1 MENENTGIC
10 IALAG
15 NPNCGKT
22 TLFNALTGSNQY
34 VGNWPGV
41 TVEKKEGLVRGKNGV
56 AVVDLPGVYS
66 LSPYSPEERVA
77 RDYLV
82 GGAPDVILNIVD
94 GTRLE
99 RSLYLTMQLLE
110 LGLPVVVAIN
120 MMDSVRKNGNTIDIP
135 LLSGLLGVEVVEISA
150 LKGTGVNRAVDMAVN
165 AARAMALPPVH
176 TYSAPV
182 EQAVLKIIEAVA
194 TAVPKNRQRWYGIKL
209 FEQDKIALGEL
220 GLSQEKYVYIKK
232 YISLAE
238 RELDDDGESII
249 ISEKYNMVEGFVH
262 RCFKRSKKTGATVSD
277 KIDRIVT
284 SRTLGIPIFL
294 GVMLLVYYSA
304 MMGVGAAASHW
315 VGSVLFGRL
324 VPSFF
329 NNVLAAV
336 NCARWLRA
344 LIVDGVLAGVG
355 SVLSFVPQ
363 LAVLFALL
371 AFLEGCGYMSRVAFV
386 LDKAFRCFGLSGKS
400 FIPMLIGTG
409 CGVPGIMAS
418 RTIENESDRRMTVI
432 TTTFVPCSAKIPVIG
447 LIAGAMFGGSPFV
460 AASVYIIGIC
470 SVLISGVILKKT
482 RLFAGKSTPFV
493 MELPAY
499 RLPTVQNILHSVWE
513 RCFSFIK
520 KAGTVIALFSALIW
534 VLQRIGIEK
543 GSFGIVGT
551 AENSVLAYMGNA
563 LAPLFEPLGWGGWQT
578 AVASLTGLVAK
589 ENLVSTFGILFNC
602 SGELSD
608 NGNEIWQALA
618 MYLQKTSGGNGA
630 LAGYS
635 YLIFNLLCAPCVA
648 AVGAIRREMNSAKWT
663 LFAVG
668 YQCGYAYLVALIIYQ
683 FGCFFT
689 GCTNPKGL
697 CTAACVLA
705 LFLYMLFR
713 KNKYK

>member
-1 MENENTGIC
+1 MENVNTGIC

-41 TVEKKEGLVRGKNGV
+41 TVEKNEGLVRGKNGV

-66 LSPYSPEERVA
+66 LSPYSPEERVV

-120 MMDSVRKNGNTIDIP
+120 MMDSVRKSGNTIDIP
-135 LLSGLLGVEVVEISA
+135 LLSELLGVEVAEISA

-182 EQAVLKIIEAVA
+182 EQAVSKIIEAVA
-194 TAVPKNRQRWYGIKL
+194 TDVPQNRQRWYGIKL
-209 FEQDKIALGEL
+209 FEQDKIALREL
-220 GLSQEKYVYIKK
+220 ELSQEKYVYIKK

-238 RELDDDGESII
+238 REFDDDGESII

-262 RCFKRSKKTGATVSD
+262 RCFKRSKKSGTTTSD

-284 SRTLGIPIFL
+284 SRAFGIPIFL
-294 GVMLLVYYSA
+294 GVMFLVYYSA
-304 MMGVGAAASHW
+304 MMGVGAAASRW

-329 NNVLAAV
+329 NNALAAV

-418 RTIENESDRRMTVI
+418 RTIEN
-432 TTTFVPCSAKIPVIG
+432 
-447 LIAGAMFGGSPFV
+447 
-460 AASVYIIGIC
+460 
-470 SVLISGVILKKT
+470 
-482 RLFAGKSTPFV
+482 
-493 MELPAY
+493 
-499 RLPTVQNILHSVWE
+499 
-513 RCFSFIK
+513 
-520 KAGTVIALFSALIW
+520 
-534 VLQRIGIEK
+534 
-543 GSFGIVGT
+543 
-551 AENSVLAYMGNA
+551 
-563 LAPLFEPLGWGGWQT
+563 
-578 AVASLTGLVAK
+578 
-589 ENLVSTFGILFNC
+589 
-602 SGELSD
+602 
-608 NGNEIWQALA
+608 
-618 MYLQKTSGGNGA
+618 
-630 LAGYS
+630 
-635 YLIFNLLCAPCVA
+635 
-648 AVGAIRREMNSAKWT
+648 
-663 LFAVG
+663 
-668 YQCGYAYLVALIIYQ
+668 
-683 FGCFFT
+683 
-689 GCTNPKGL
+689 
-697 CTAACVLA
+697 
-705 LFLYMLFR
+705 
-713 KNKYK
+713 